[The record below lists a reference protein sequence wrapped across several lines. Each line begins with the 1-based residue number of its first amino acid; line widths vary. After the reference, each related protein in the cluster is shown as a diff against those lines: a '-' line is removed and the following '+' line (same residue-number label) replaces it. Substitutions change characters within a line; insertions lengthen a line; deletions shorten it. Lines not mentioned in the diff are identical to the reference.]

1 MRLSNL
7 FGKTLRQ
14 APAEAEN
21 ISHQLLLRAG
31 MIQQLA
37 SGVYSYLP
45 LCLRAIQKIEG
56 IIRDELDGAGAQELQ
71 MPVLQPLE
79 MWLDTERDVAFGD
92 GLFTLK
98 DRRDRALVLGPT
110 HEEVITELVKR
121 NVQSYRDLPLMLYQI
136 QTKFRDEPRPR
147 GGLMRVR
154 EFGMKDLYSF
164 DADEEGLN
172 ETYQAMIE
180 AYGLIYERCGLEAVV
195 VEADSG
201 AIGGKESHE
210 FMVLAESGE
219 DIILTCTHCDYAAN
233 QEKATSRKPKYQ
245 GGEPKPMEEVATPGV
260 RTIAEVAGFLD
271 IPESQTLKAVFYNA
285 DGEVVFIA
293 IRGDIEVNEVK
304 LKNALGCRDLR
315 LATEEEVAGAG
326 LVAGYASPLG
336 LSGVKRVAD
345 PSITLGT
352 NFVAGA
358 NKADAHVKNVNYPRD
373 FAVDMTADIA
383 TASAG
388 DGCPRCGNELTASR
402 GIEVGHVFK
411 LGTFFSERMGATF
424 ISKEGEVHPIIMGC
438 YGIGVGRLLAA
449 AVEQHHDDKGIAW
462 PVPIAPY
469 HVYLCPLSMDNDRV
483 VSTSERVY
491 LDLQREGLEV
501 LFDDR
506 HESAGVKLNDA
517 DLLGMPLRVVI
528 SPKTL
533 DTGSME
539 VRLRREGEASL
550 IPLERGEEQL
560 KRLLFPTKSR
570 GVRNT
575 KQHK

>member
-14 APAEAEN
+14 PPAEAEN

-45 LCLRAIQKIEG
+45 LCLRAINKVEG
-56 IIRDELDGAGAQELQ
+56 IIREELDAAGAQELQ

-79 MWLDTERDVAFGD
+79 MWLETERDAAFGE

-110 HEEVITELVKR
+110 HEEVITDLVKH

-164 DADEEGLN
+164 DADEEGLD
-172 ETYQAMIE
+172 E
-180 AYGLIYERCGLEAVV
+180 AYRTMVEAYKRIYQRCGLKAAM

-210 FMVLAESGE
+210 FMVLADSGE

-233 QEKATSRKPKYQ
+233 QEKASSKKIGYR
-245 GGEPKPMEEVATPGV
+245 GGEPRTMQEVSTPGV
-260 RTIAEVAGFLD
+260 RTIAEVAAFLD
-271 IPESQTLKAVFYNA
+271 ISPSQTLKAVFYNA
-285 DGEVVFIA
+285 DGEVVFVA
-293 IRGDIEVNEVK
+293 IRGDIEVNEIK
-304 LKNALGCRDLR
+304 LKKALGCRDLR
-315 LATEEEVAGAG
+315 LATEQEVAAAG

-373 FAVDMTADIA
+373 FAVDLTADIA
-383 TASAG
+383 TAEAG
-388 DGCPRCGNELTASR
+388 DDCPRCGNELKASR

-411 LGTFFSERMGATF
+411 LGTFFSQRMGASF
-424 ISKEGEVHPIIMGC
+424 ISKEGEVRPIIMGC
-438 YGIGVGRLLAA
+438 YGIGIGRLLAA
-449 AVEQHHDDKGIAW
+449 AVEQHHDDRGITW

-469 HVYLCPLSMDNDRV
+469 HVHLCALSMDNDSV
-483 VSTSERVY
+483 VSAAERVY

-533 DTGSME
+533 GTGSME
-539 VRLRREGEASL
+539 LKLRREDDASL
-550 IPLERGEEQL
+550 VPLERGVDHL
-560 KRLLFPTKSR
+560 KRLLFPPKARSAKTRK
-570 GVRNT
+570 
-575 KQHK
+575 